1 MMQQTWDSRSIDPR
15 DRVETIRTM
24 LCENL
29 VQTDLTLDPQGR
41 EAHVNVSY
49 QDIGQ
54 LRALSVKTVPSLAAL
69 AMRPQRMIMS
79 DDDESLFVVFQR
91 GNRSMLRRGDDQT
104 VMTPGSIVVYPSTS
118 PYVHAF
124 DEGVIGDFFRLPL
137 GVVGLTAD
145 QIGEVSGV
153 DLRERTSLAALLQ
166 SVLGGVMDSELS
178 LRDEVDVFA
187 PVADLLKVT
196 LLSALTPDRATT
208 RYPLAEQIVTYV
220 LDNLTDP
227 GLGAARIAKDLHVS
241 ERLLYAEMSRA
252 DIRLAQLIQS
262 QRLRRVRD
270 ALTAPA
276 TIDVP
281 IGVLAQQHGFV
292 SASHFSRIFREEFGT
307 TPRQWRNNTTPRP
320 DEIQD
325 ESRLDLPKQIRPEET
340 YG

>member
-1 MMQQTWDSRSIDPR
+1 
-15 DRVETIRTM
+15 M
-24 LCENL
+24 LSL
-29 VQTDLTLDPQGR
+29 QGR
-41 EAHVNVSY
+41 DLE
-49 QDIGQ
+49 
-54 LRALSVKTVPSLAAL
+54 L
-69 AMRPQRMIMS
+69 
-79 DDDESLFVVFQR
+79 
-91 GNRSMLRRGDDQT
+91 
-104 VMTPGSIVVYPSTS
+104 TPGSVVVVLRSSVGCAVPTQGADRMIVEV
-118 PYVHAF
+118 
-124 DEGVIGDFFRLPL
+124 PL

-145 QIGEVSGV
+145 QIDEVSGV
-153 DLRERTSLAALLQ
+153 DLRERTSLAALLR
-166 SVLGGVMDSELS
+166 SVLEGVMDSELS

-196 LLSALTPDRATT
+196 LLSALTPDRAAT
-208 RYPLAEQIVTYV
+208 RYPLAEQIVSYV

-307 TPRQWRNNTTPRP
+307 TPREWRNNPGSRS
-320 DEIQD
+320 DEADGGSQ
-325 ESRLDLPKQIRPEET
+325 LDLPRRIRSEET
-340 YG
+340 Y

>member
-1 MMQQTWDSRSIDPR
+1 MSVSSPR
-15 DRVETIRTM
+15 GHGEDY
-24 LCENL
+24 LL
-29 VQTDLTLDPQGR
+29 VIYQRRNASVLSLQGR
-41 EAHVNVSY
+41 DTE
-49 QDIGQ
+49 
-54 LRALSVKTVPSLAAL
+54 L
-69 AMRPQRMIMS
+69 
-79 DDDESLFVVFQR
+79 
-91 GNRSMLRRGDDQT
+91 
-104 VMTPGSIVVYPSTS
+104 TPGSIVVVPRSTVGS
-118 PYVHAF
+118 AMPAEDADRMIV
-124 DEGVIGDFFRLPL
+124 ELPL

-227 GLGAARIAKDLHVS
+227 GLGGARIAKDLHVS

-320 DEIQD
+320 DETQD
-325 ESRLDLPKQIRPEET
+325 ESRLDRPQQIRPEET
-340 YG
+340 Y

>member
-1 MMQQTWDSRSIDPR
+1 MPAEDAD
-15 DRVETIRTM
+15 
-24 LCENL
+24 
-29 VQTDLTLDPQGR
+29 
-41 EAHVNVSY
+41 
-49 QDIGQ
+49 
-54 LRALSVKTVPSLAAL
+54 
-69 AMRPQRMIMS
+69 RMIV
-79 DDDESLFVVFQR
+79 E
-91 GNRSMLRRGDDQT
+91 
-104 VMTPGSIVVYPSTS
+104 
-118 PYVHAF
+118 
-124 DEGVIGDFFRLPL
+124 LPL

-307 TPRQWRNNTTPRP
+307 HTPPMAQQHHTARSVRSPLVRQVAAAGFPRDQVTGRGVVGTDRWAVSSTSSMSLSGMTTAP
-320 DEIQD
+320 DESQKMYW
-325 ESRLDLPKQIRPEET
+325 P
-340 YG
+340 G

>member
-1 MMQQTWDSRSIDPR
+1 MADAF
-15 DRVETIRTM
+15 
-24 LCENL
+24 L
-29 VQTDLTLDPQGR
+29 
-41 EAHVNVSY
+41 
-49 QDIGQ
+49 
-54 LRALSVKTVPSLAAL
+54 AL
-69 AMRPQRMIMS
+69 
-79 DDDESLFVVFQR
+79 
-91 GNRSMLRRGDDQT
+91 
-104 VMTPGSIVVYPSTS
+104 
-118 PYVHAF
+118 
-124 DEGVIGDFFRLPL
+124 
-137 GVVGLTAD
+137 
-145 QIGEVSGV
+145 
-153 DLRERTSLAALLQ
+153 
-166 SVLGGVMDSELS
+166 
-178 LRDEVDVFA
+178 
-187 PVADLLKVT
+187 ADLLKVT

-307 TPRQWRNNTTPRP
+307 TPRQWRNNTTPP
-320 DEIQD
+320 G
-325 ESRLDLPKQIRPEET
+325 P
-340 YG
+340 